1 MLSDTKMM
9 NEIEDIEIRSEEVQE
24 ILGTPPSWLV
34 RWGSLTALALFVL
47 LMWLSFLVKYPDVV
61 EGDIHLVS
69 KDPPVRLTAPNASR
83 IEEIIARNNTQVDS
97 GEALI
102 AFRSTANFR
111 HVLSLEDY
119 IASVRSLRDEDLL
132 KFKVPKNLVLGELQA
147 DLFEFQDVQLKYNS
161 EMYKELSTSDL
172 RSSQSR
178 ISRLDRSMDYQK
190 EMRRQIQEQIAEA
203 EQERKN
209 KEHLVSVNQASQED
223 VNRVQRR
230 IMDLNK
236 ELIRTETEIRDR
248 DSELSALRI
257 KVRSMERGADKET
270 NFASDVL
277 RESFLRL
284 RAGVNTWKQR
294 YIMEA
299 PRSGLVQ
306 FIGRNVAENNFVYK
320 DEQLLVILPSKN
332 KEIVGKMFI
341 PFNRSGKVKLGQ
353 KVIVKLESL
362 DFQEYGVLEGQV
374 TWKSLSPRDD
384 GQKVELPI
392 DVSFPSKMIT
402 TAGKQ
407 VPTEEELF
415 GEARIITE
423 ERRFIERIFAGIRGY
438 NNY

>member
-1 MLSDTKMM
+1 MKEL
-9 NEIEDIEIRSEEVQE
+9 EDIEIRSEEVQE
-24 ILGTPPSWLV
+24 ILGTPPSWMV
-34 RWGSLTALALFVL
+34 RWGSLTALALFVI

-61 EGDIHLVS
+61 EADIRLVS
-69 KDPPVRLTAPNASR
+69 KDPPVRITASNASR
-83 IEEIIARNNTQVDS
+83 IDEVIVKNNTYVDS
-97 GEALI
+97 GQALI

-111 HVLSLEDY
+111 HVLTLEDY
-119 IASVRSLRDEDLL
+119 IVALPGLKDEDLL
-132 KFKVPKNLVLGELQA
+132 KFKVPNNLVLGELQA
-147 DLFEFQDVQLKYNS
+147 DLFDFQDVQLKYNS
-161 EMYKELSTSDL
+161 EMYRNLSTSDL

-178 ISRLDRSMDYQK
+178 ISRLDRSLDYQK

-230 IMDLNK
+230 IMELNK

-257 KVRSMERGADKET
+257 KVRSMERGADNET

-284 RAGVNTWKQR
+284 RAGVNTWKQKN
-294 YIMEA
+294 IIEA
-299 PRSGLVQ
+299 PRSGLLQIV
-306 FIGRNVAENNFVYK
+306 GRNVVENNFVYK
-320 DEQLLVILPSKN
+320 DEPLMAIVPSKS

-341 PFNRSGKVKLGQ
+341 PFNRSGRVKRKQ
-353 KVIVKLESL
+353 KVIVRLESL
-362 DFQEYGVLEGQV
+362 DYQEYGVLEGEV
-374 TWKSLSPRDD
+374 NWKSLSPRDD
-384 GQKVELPI
+384 GQKVEVPI
-392 DVSFPSKMIT
+392 DVSFPKGMVT

-407 VPTEEELF
+407 VPTDEELF

-423 ERRFIERIFAGIRGY
+423 ERRFIERIFSGIRGY
-438 NNY
+438 SNY

>member
-1 MLSDTKMM
+1 MKEL
-9 NEIEDIEIRSEEVQE
+9 EDIEIRSEEVQE
-24 ILGTPPSWLV
+24 ILGTPPSWMV

-61 EGDIHLVS
+61 EADIRLVS
-69 KDPPVRLTAPNASR
+69 KDPPVRITASNASR
-83 IEEIIARNNTQVDS
+83 IDEVIVKNNTYVDS
-97 GEALI
+97 GQALI

-111 HVLSLEDY
+111 HVLTLEDY
-119 IASVRSLRDEDLL
+119 IVALPGLKDEDLL
-132 KFKVPKNLVLGELQA
+132 KFKVPNNLVLGELQA
-147 DLFEFQDVQLKYNS
+147 DLFDFQDVQLKYNS
-161 EMYKELSTSDL
+161 EMYRNLSTSDL

-178 ISRLDRSMDYQK
+178 ISRLDRSLDYQK

-230 IMDLNK
+230 IMELNK

-257 KVRSMERGADKET
+257 KVRSMERGADNET

-284 RAGVNTWKQR
+284 RAGVNTWKQKN
-294 YIMEA
+294 IIEA
-299 PRSGLVQ
+299 PRSGLLQIV
-306 FIGRNVAENNFVYK
+306 GRNVVENNFVYK
-320 DEQLLVILPSKN
+320 DEPLMVIVPSKS

-341 PFNRSGKVKLGQ
+341 PFNRSGRVKRKQ
-353 KVIVKLESL
+353 KVIVRLESL
-362 DFQEYGVLEGQV
+362 DYQEYGVLEGEV
-374 TWKSLSPRDD
+374 NWKSLSPRDD
-384 GQKVELPI
+384 GQKVEVPI
-392 DVSFPSKMIT
+392 DVSFPKGMVT

-407 VPTEEELF
+407 VPTDEELF

-423 ERRFIERIFAGIRGY
+423 ERRFIERIFSGIRGY
-438 NNY
+438 SNY

>member
-1 MLSDTKMM
+1 MKEL
-9 NEIEDIEIRSEEVQE
+9 EDIEIRSEEVQE
-24 ILGTPPSWLV
+24 ILGTPPSWMV

-61 EGDIHLVS
+61 EADIRLVS
-69 KDPPVRLTAPNASR
+69 KDPPIRITASNANR
-83 IEEIIARNNTQVDS
+83 IDEVIVKNNTMVDS
-97 GEALI
+97 GQALI
-102 AFRSTANFR
+102 AFRSNANFR
-111 HVLSLEDY
+111 HVLTLEDY
-119 IASVRSLRDEDLL
+119 ITALPSLRDEDLL
-132 KFKVPKNLVLGELQA
+132 KFKVPNNLVLGELQA
-147 DLFEFQDVQLKYNS
+147 DLFDFQDVQLKYNS
-161 EMYKELSTSDL
+161 QAYKNLSTSDL
-172 RSSQSR
+172 RSSQIR
-178 ISRLDRSMDYQK
+178 ITRLDRSMDYQK

-257 KVRSMERGADKET
+257 KVRSMERGADSET

-284 RAGVNTWKQR
+284 RAGVNTWKESN
-294 YIMEA
+294 IIEA

-306 FIGRNVAENNFVYK
+306 IVGRNVVENNFVYK
-320 DEQLLVILPSKN
+320 DEPLMAIVPSKS

-341 PFNRSGKVKLGQ
+341 PFNRSGRVKLKQ
-353 KVIVKLESL
+353 KVIVHLESL
-362 DFQEYGVLEGQV
+362 DYQEYGVLEGEV
-374 TWKSLSPRDD
+374 AWKSLSPRDD
-384 GQKVELPI
+384 GQKVEVPI
-392 DVSFPSKMIT
+392 DVTFPTKMVT
-402 TAGKQ
+402 TAGKL
-407 VPTEEELF
+407 VPTDEELF

-423 ERRFIERIFAGIRGY
+423 ERRFIERIFSGIRGY
-438 NNY
+438 SNY